1 MMPTHK
7 VMKMTKD
14 EVIEALRTGQI
25 LRTEDGAMGKIQ
37 IADTSD
43 NTASLEGVEERGM
56 FGPSRRWIKWEELS
70 AASAEDVAAVERA
83 QAEKAECEQMRP
95 ARYEKFMQA
104 LGPMLTSAPRVTICA
119 EKMAMVKEERRDLEH
134 RLIAVFHGESP
145 LIISFDESG
154 EPVGTMSP
162 GGPITIDDIELIED

>member
-83 QAEKAECEQMRP
+83 QAEKAEKAECEQMRP

-104 LGPMLTSAPRVTICA
+104 LGLM
-119 EKMAMVKEERRDLEH
+119 
-134 RLIAVFHGESP
+134 
-145 LIISFDESG
+145 
-154 EPVGTMSP
+154 
-162 GGPITIDDIELIED
+162 